1 MNDKEYDVYA
11 IGNAIV
17 DYEIEVDDTFLG
29 VNGLE
34 KGLMTLAEQDRQRD
48 LLRAAKSKIRKKQAG
63 GSAANSV
70 VALAQLG
77 GKGFYSCK
85 VASDIDGIFYRDDL
99 VKQGVDTNLSD
110 EKLDDGETG
119 KCLVMITPDTERTMS
134 TFLGISSNL
143 SLSELNL
150 DQLENSHYLFLEG
163 YLVSSPSGLGAM
175 KEAKKQ
181 AKVAGAQIA
190 LTFSDPS
197 MVKYFGEQMNEVVGD
212 GVDLLFCN
220 ELEAKIYTET
230 NDLSQAIKN
239 LKKITKSYVITLGSK
254 GAEIWDGKNTYY
266 IDAVKTKA
274 VDSTGAGDIYAGTFL
289 YGINYGLSFEVAG
302 NLASLAASKV
312 VSQYGPRLKKSEIRE
327 FLSKVNNKN

>member
-1 MNDKEYDVYA
+1 MNAKKYDVYA

-17 DYEIEVDDTFLG
+17 DYEIEVDNTFLG

-70 VALAQLG
+70 VALAQFG

-143 SLSELNL
+143 SISELNL

-239 LKKITKSYVITLGSK
+239 LKKITKSFVITLGSK

-289 YGINYGLSFEVAG
+289 YGINYGLSFKVAG
-302 NLASLAASKV
+302 NLASLAASQV
-312 VSQYGPRLKKSEIRE
+312 VSQYGPRLKKSKIQE

>member
-1 MNDKEYDVYA
+1 MNAKKYDVYA

-17 DYEIEVDDTFLG
+17 DYEIEVDNTFLG

-70 VALAQLG
+70 VALAQFG

-143 SLSELNL
+143 SISELNL

-289 YGINYGLSFEVAG
+289 YGINYGLSFKVAG
-302 NLASLAASKV
+302 NLASLAASQV
-312 VSQYGPRLKKSEIRE
+312 VSQYGPRLKKSKIQE

>member
-1 MNDKEYDVYA
+1 MNAKKYDVYA

-17 DYEIEVDDTFLG
+17 DYEIEVDNTFLG

-119 KCLVMITPDTERTMS
+119 KCLVMITPDSERTMS

-143 SLSELNL
+143 SLSELNI
-150 DQLENSHYLFLEG
+150 DQLENSNYLFLEG
-163 YLVSSPSGLGAM
+163 YLVSS
-175 KEAKKQ
+175 
-181 AKVAGAQIA
+181 
-190 LTFSDPS
+190 
-197 MVKYFGEQMNEVVGD
+197 NR
-212 GVDLLFCN
+212 
-220 ELEAKIYTET
+220 
-230 NDLSQAIKN
+230 IK
-239 LKKITKSYVITLGSK
+239 
-254 GAEIWDGKNTYY
+254 
-266 IDAVKTKA
+266 
-274 VDSTGAGDIYAGTFL
+274 
-289 YGINYGLSFEVAG
+289 
-302 NLASLAASKV
+302 
-312 VSQYGPRLKKSEIRE
+312 
-327 FLSKVNNKN
+327 

>member
-1 MNDKEYDVYA
+1 MNAKKYDVYA

-17 DYEIEVDDTFLG
+17 DYEIEVDNTFLG

-119 KCLVMITPDTERTMS
+119 KCLVMITPDSERTMS
-134 TFLGISSNL
+134 TFLGISSNF
-143 SLSELNL
+143 SISELNL

-163 YLVSSPSGLGAM
+163 YLVSSPTGLGAM
-175 KEAKKQ
+175 KEAKKR
-181 AKVAGAQIA
+181 AKAAGAQIA

-239 LKKITKSYVITLGSK
+239 LKKITKSFVITLGSK

-327 FLSKVNNKN
+327 FLYKVNNKN

>member
-1 MNDKEYDVYA
+1 MNAKKYDVYA

-17 DYEIEVDDTFLG
+17 DYEIEVDNTFLG

-239 LKKITKSYVITLGSK
+239 LKKITKSFVITLGSK
-254 GAEIWDGKNTYY
+254 GAKIWDGKNTYY

>member
-1 MNDKEYDVYA
+1 MNAKKYDVYA

-17 DYEIEVDDTFLG
+17 DYEIEVDNTFLG

-239 LKKITKSYVITLGSK
+239 LKKITKSFVITLGSK